1 MKELFNFSVIFAILA
16 IVLSIFMGSS
26 GVGAAFLI
34 SIYMFPAYLAQSRG
48 HRNGDSIGT
57 MNLFLGWTI
66 IGWIACL
73 IWAQNDFDESRS
85 KDTPYDMFKRYL
97 DGRDWSGG
105 CGWSLFSSP
114 LLEACHLVIRCNQG
128 SFLGCVGGCFAH
140 RLLTRFAQIACPD
153 WGGADAHTLLTPF
166 LPAKNPDGDWDS
178 A

>member
-57 MNLFLGWTI
+57 MNLFLGWTV

-97 DGRDWSGG
+97 DGRD
-105 CGWSLFSSP
+105 
-114 LLEACHLVIRCNQG
+114 
-128 SFLGCVGGCFAH
+128 
-140 RLLTRFAQIACPD
+140 
-153 WGGADAHTLLTPF
+153 
-166 LPAKNPDGDWDS
+166 
-178 A
+178 